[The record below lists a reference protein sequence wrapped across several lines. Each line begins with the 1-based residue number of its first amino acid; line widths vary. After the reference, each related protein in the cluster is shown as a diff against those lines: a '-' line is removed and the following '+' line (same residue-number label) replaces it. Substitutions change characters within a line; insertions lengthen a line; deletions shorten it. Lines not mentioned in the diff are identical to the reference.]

1 MWEHSDTW
9 LRSARQTPSAGA
21 QGPAGGVAACRGV
34 AAGRG
39 VASGSESTRRGCH
52 GDSQA
57 YFSPQP
63 KAVRFGRPVPSP
75 AASGRVGPCAAAPG
89 ALGGSAQRGG
99 CQRTRHPGFRPL
111 LPGAAEVS
119 GGAAPGRT
127 REREPVGRGVSWDA
141 ASASCF
147 LPRSGAASSTP
158 CLLLASVRVP
168 VRVALESCR
177 DFFPCSTRSLPEP

>member
-9 LRSARQTPSAGA
+9 LRSERQTPSAGA
-21 QGPAGGVAACRGV
+21 QGPAGGVAACGGV

-99 CQRTRHPGFRPL
+99 GQRTRHPGFRPL

-119 GGAAPGRT
+119 SGAAPGRP
-127 REREPVGRGVSWDA
+127 REREPVGRGVS
-141 ASASCF
+141 
-147 LPRSGAASSTP
+147 
-158 CLLLASVRVP
+158 
-168 VRVALESCR
+168 
-177 DFFPCSTRSLPEP
+177 